1 MKLRHLLAAGTAAT
15 IAYLAVKH
23 HEKIAQET
31 TETIDSLQRMQD
43 SYQNIQEQL
52 AFIQDYQEPLQA
64 MAKDLQYKLR
74 VYQQTIAGNL
84 NEIQKIQEKY
94 QP

>member
-23 HEKIAQET
+23 REQIARET
-31 TETIDSLQRMQD
+31 RETVASTRRMQD

-52 AFIQDYQEPLQA
+52 ALIQSYQKPLQD
-64 MAKDLQYKLR
+64 MAGDLQYKLR
-74 VYQQTIAGNL
+74 VYQQSMAGNL
-84 NEIQKIQEKY
+84 NEIQSLLK
-94 QP
+94 

>member
-23 HEKIAQET
+23 REKIAQET

-43 SYQNIQEQL
+43 SYQNIQ
-52 AFIQDYQEPLQA
+52 DR
-64 MAKDLQYKLR
+64 KS
-74 VYQQTIAGNL
+74 VV
-84 NEIQKIQEKY
+84 
-94 QP
+94 